1 MKLRLV
7 AAIAVLVATAALAHA
22 QPGGPPPSVPKPT
35 KADVQKVVQIIT
47 SDKAKTQA
55 YCDLNKLYGQMD
67 AAEQKNDSRTA
78 QALDKQADALV
89 GKLGPEYSKVMGG
102 LVQIDPN
109 SSEGKEFMSMLLG
122 LHKLC
127 SGPSLAQP
135 AQPAPAQA
143 QTAPAQPAPA
153 QPAPAQAQTAPAQ
166 PAPAQTAPAQ
176 AQTAPAQ
183 PAPAQ
188 PAPNRVGPCALITAA
203 CKQAGFVPNGAKTGV
218 GIVVD
223 CVRPIMVG
231 TPQQVQGA
239 KPLPQVD
246 PQVVAACKQR
256 NPNFGMG
263 GGAQPSGQPATKPSG
278 T

>member
-1 MKLRLV
+1 MKLKLV
-7 AAIAVLVATAALAHA
+7 AAIFALVATPALALA
-22 QPGGPPPSVPKPT
+22 QQGGPPPSGPKPT

-55 YCDLNKLYGQMD
+55 YCDLTKLM
-67 AAEQKNDSRTA
+67 AAPEQKNS
-78 QALDKQADALV
+78 QAQADALV
-89 GKLGPEYSKVMGG
+89 GKLGLEYSKVMGG
-102 LVQIDPN
+102 LMQIDPN
-109 SSEGKEFMSMLLG
+109 SSEGKEFMSMLSG

-127 SGPSLAQP
+127 TGPSLAQ
-135 AQPAPAQA
+135 
-143 QTAPAQPAPA
+143 
-153 QPAPAQAQTAPAQ
+153 
-166 PAPAQTAPAQ
+166 PAQTAPAQ
-176 AQTAPAQ
+176 AQTAPVQAAPTQ
-183 PAPAQ
+183 PASAQ
-188 PAPNRVGPCALITAA
+188 SAPDRVGPCAQITAA

-218 GIVVD
+218 GIIVD

-231 TPQQVQGA
+231 TPQQVQGV

-263 GGAQPSGQPATKPSG
+263 GGGGQPATKPSG

>member
-1 MKLRLV
+1 MKLKLV
-7 AAIAVLVATAALAHA
+7 AAISALVATPALALA
-22 QPGGPPPSVPKPT
+22 QQGGPPPSGPKPT

-55 YCDLNKLYGQMD
+55 YCDLNKLYGQMG
-67 AAEQKNDSRTA
+67 AAEQKNDSKTA

-89 GKLGPEYSKVMGG
+89 GKLGPEYSKLMDG
-102 LVQIDPN
+102 LEQVDPN
-109 SSEGKEFMSMLLG
+109 SSEGKQFMSMISG
-122 LHKLC
+122 LQKLC
-127 SGPSLAQP
+127 TSPSLAQP

-143 QTAPAQPAPA
+143 QTAPAQPAP
-153 QPAPAQAQTAPAQ
+153 T
-166 PAPAQTAPAQ
+166 
-176 AQTAPAQ
+176 Q

-188 PAPNRVGPCALITAA
+188 PAPNRVGPCAQITAA

-218 GIVVD
+218 GIIVD

-231 TPQQVQGA
+231 TPQQLQGA

-263 GGAQPSGQPATKPSG
+263 GGGQPGTKPSG